1 MRKVFA
7 KGRMRHVTGQMNKTE
22 AAYYAH
28 LQAQGHAWVEFEA
41 ITLKLADGCRY
52 TPDFAVMR
60 QDGVIELHEVKG
72 SKAIFQDD
80 AKVKIKLAAK
90 LFPFV
95 FKLAFPIPIKHG
107 GGWTIEEVNDSHGT
121 ETSNP

>member
-1 MRKVFA
+1 MPLHPGFC
-7 KGRMRHVTGQMNKTE
+7 GDC
-22 AAYYAH
+22 
-28 LQAQGHAWVEFEA
+28 W
-41 ITLKLADGCRY
+41 
-52 TPDFAVMR
+52 

-95 FKLAFPIPIKHG
+95 FKLAFPIQSNTA
-107 GGWTIEEVNDSHGT
+107 GGWTVEEVNDSHGT